1 VSFGAFT
8 EGRDEAAVVA
18 GAGGQ
23 DDVARLDA
31 FEGNRGEIGAQAGD
45 AGAGRDDGHGLR
57 AGDEFELV
65 LDGFDEG
72 TVGCRVSVG
81 SGVDAPEGVPGGVGR
96 STNSSDNAMT
106 SSPSRRCNDP
116 KNPSW

>member
-1 VSFGAFT
+1 
-8 EGRDEAAVVA
+8 VVA

-96 STNSSDNAMT
+96 
-106 SSPSRRCNDP
+106 PR
-116 KNPSW
+116 